1 MNHKEK
7 TEENTELLFDPTL
20 PFPTELP
27 YLPVV
32 WSALS
37 QKSPKKSIRAA
48 CRRKHTAHVSKH
60 RGVMRGLRRREQ
72 CCCLCKSR
80 TRSPHV
86 NKASTEFQRQT
97 CPGSPQVGCRYFPLK
112 LRLQELL
119 LSGGRQRSPNG
130 AECALTLRCSISF
143 ILSQVILL
151 SDLCPVC

>member
-1 MNHKEK
+1 MKPRQKDESQG
-7 TEENTELLFDPTL
+7 ENRRKYRITLFDPTL

-27 YLPVV
+27 HLPVV

-97 CPGSPQVGCRYFPLK
+97 CPGSAQVGCRYFPLK

-119 LSGGRQRSPNG
+119 LSVGDNG
-130 AECALTLRCSISF
+130 AQTVQNVL
-143 ILSQVILL
+143 
-151 SDLCPVC
+151 